1 MAMDKSA
8 ADAYVYAKASGM
20 LARSFIGGRAAQLFE
35 VHSLKELWTLLF
47 KKEVPVMP
55 EKLLAKALESED
67 QKDFI
72 SQYYTLLGNY
82 AHPDEI
88 LIALLHLYDYSNIKQ
103 IGASL
108 CFDEKEMPSI
118 VDITPWN
125 IIDYSKW
132 PDLKAMTEKSSL
144 SWYDKK
150 PEIHEQ
156 QQNDYKLDCQYINEV
171 WTAAKKVSASC
182 RSPIFD
188 LLGGEFKIENIIW
201 ALRLRVYYNMD
212 KEEIMDHLS
221 FVQDVHDDT
230 DPVAG
235 DAVRILDYDV
245 DSFDSWKT
253 WKYGEFL
260 NPHEEGVVWKIDP
273 RWVYNASRKQYV
285 EKAMRMFHLYPFTA
299 CPLVC
304 WYIIK
309 QNELD
314 TIRTASES
322 LRMNVKPS
330 QAMQLAGVT
339 EE

>member
-20 LARSFIGGRAAQLFE
+20 LARSFTGGRAVKLFN
-35 VHSLKELWTLLF
+35 VHSLKELWSLLF
-47 KKEVPVMP
+47 KVEVPVVP
-55 EKLLAKALESED
+55 EKMLAKALEAQA
-67 QKDFI
+67 QKQFI
-72 SQYYTLLGNY
+72 SQSCTLINNY
-82 AHPDEI
+82 AHPDEV
-88 LIALLHLYDYSNIKQ
+88 LIALLHLHDYNNLKQ

-108 CFDEKEMPSI
+108 CFGEKDLPSI
-118 VDITPWN
+118 VDITPYN
-125 IIDYSKW
+125 LIDYAKW
-132 PDLKAMTEKSSL
+132 PDVAAMTAGSSL
-144 SWYDKK
+144 AWYNKK
-150 PEIHEQ
+150 PELHEQ
-156 QQNDYKLDCQYINEV
+156 QAVDYKLDCQFMNEV
-171 WTAAKKVSASC
+171 WAAAKKLSGSC
-182 RSPIFD
+182 RAPVMELIGQKFRMN
-188 LLGGEFKIENIIW
+188 NILW

-212 KEEIMDHLS
+212 KDEIMNNLA
-221 FVQDVHDDT
+221 FVQEMYDHT

-235 DAVRILDYDV
+235 QEVKLLD
-245 DSFDSWKT
+245 FDIDNYEQWKSWK
-253 WKYGEFL
+253 YSELL

-273 RWVYNASRKQYV
+273 RWVYNASKKTFV
-285 EKAMRMFHLYPFTA
+285 EKAKNMFHLYPFTA

-322 LRMNVKPS
+322 LRMNVKQS